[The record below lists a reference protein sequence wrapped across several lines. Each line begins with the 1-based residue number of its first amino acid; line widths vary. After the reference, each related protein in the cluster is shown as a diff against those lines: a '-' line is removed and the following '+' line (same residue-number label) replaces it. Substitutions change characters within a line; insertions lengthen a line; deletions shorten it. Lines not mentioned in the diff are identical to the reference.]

1 MNNTTTTTT
10 RTTLS
15 AIMVLTFIAATLV
28 SGGILTATTT
38 PSAAAFADGKK
49 KGNGNTDTVQ
59 KNKQDGTESGFDN
72 SFEEEGQNLICTH
85 PEDNSNCIQEEELS
99 STAGTAG
106 TGIASEVIGS
116 GTATNLS
123 PNSRITCPN
132 GSALAGTIT
141 FHATKTT
148 GGVIS
153 GTWTIQASQIDLNGP
168 PVGVK
173 SGTFNGGDIGTNNY
187 HLTGVENV
195 DEACS
200 QFGGG
205 VTPNPITISGQCG
218 TGVAIEFLANQ
229 LPQSPPGFPPFRESG
244 TFTGNVNC
252 VVSSA

>member
-1 MNNTTTTTT
+1 MNNTTTTT

-15 AIMVLTFIAATLV
+15 AIIVLMFIAVTLV

-38 PSAAAFADGKK
+38 PAAAFADGTK
-49 KGNGNTDTVQ
+49 KGNGNTDTAQ

-85 PEDNSNCIQEEELS
+85 PDDNSNCIQEEELS

-106 TGIASEVIGS
+106 TGIASEVTGS

-141 FHATKTT
+141 FHATKTN
-148 GGVIS
+148 GGVVS

-173 SGTFNGGDIGTNNY
+173 SGTFNGGDISTNNY

-205 VTPNPITISGQCG
+205 FVPNPISITGQCG
-218 TGVAIEFLANQ
+218 TGVKIIFLANQ
-229 LPQSPPGFPPFRESG
+229 IPQNPITHFPPFPESAI
-244 TFTGNVNC
+244 FDGNVNC
-252 VVSSA
+252 IVSS